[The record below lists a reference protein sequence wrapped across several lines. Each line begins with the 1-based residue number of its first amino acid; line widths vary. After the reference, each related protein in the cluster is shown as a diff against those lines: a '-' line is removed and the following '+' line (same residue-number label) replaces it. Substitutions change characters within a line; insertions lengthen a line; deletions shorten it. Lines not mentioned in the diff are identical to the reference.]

1 MALMKTRESENIH
14 CAGEYSFADEFT
26 VRRNQAQPRLDQL
39 AAECSCIQGTGAS
52 ISRGN
57 IRQIDPVICAFR

>member
-26 VRRNQAQPRLDQL
+26 IRGNQAQPRLHQL
-39 AAECSCIQGTGAS
+39 AAECSCVRVQA
-52 ISRGN
+52 
-57 IRQIDPVICAFR
+57 PAFLVATSN